1 MNALVSNPAWPRG
14 WDARITLDTR
24 NLCDDSS
31 QTDYTHLEPIMTT
44 LTTPV
49 RRAASPFYT
58 EDHEAW
64 RRTLRRWMDHEVA
77 PFVNEWDE
85 AETFLRELY
94 QKASEIGLLR
104 LGFPEEYGGIPDKD
118 PFLTIVSTEELN
130 RPACGGL
137 AASLMSH
144 SIGAPPIAAAGSAEL
159 KGRVLPSI
167 LRGEKISCLAITE
180 PSGGSDVAALQTG
193 ARREGGQYVVNG
205 SKMFIT
211 SGMRGDYFTV
221 AVRTGGPGL
230 GGISLLLI
238 EADRPG
244 LARTEMAKMGWWASD
259 TAALYFDDV
268 RVPVENLIGEEHC
281 GFRTIMLNFNSERLG
296 MAAGANMNAR
306 VALEEAAAYA
316 GERHTFGKRLA
327 DHQVIRHKLVE
338 MSRAVNATQAYLEMT
353 AWRIA
358 QGESPVAD
366 LAMLK
371 VQATQTMEFCAREA
385 MQIFGGAGYIRG
397 HKVERIYREVRVNA
411 IGGGSEEIMRDLAAR
426 QLDF

>member
-1 MNALVSNPAWPRG
+1 MA
-14 WDARITLDTR
+14 T
-24 NLCDDSS
+24 
-31 QTDYTHLEPIMTT
+31 
-44 LTTPV
+44 TTP
-49 RRAASPFYT
+49 RASNPFYT
-58 EDHEAW
+58 AEHESW
-64 RRTLRRWMDHEVA
+64 RRTLRRWVDLEIA
-77 PFVNEWDE
+77 PYVNEWDE
-85 AETFLRELY
+85 AETFPCELY
-94 QKASEIGLLR
+94 QKASDIGLLR

-118 PFLTIVSTEELN
+118 PFLGIVSTEELN

-144 SIGAPPIAAAGSAEL
+144 SIGAPPIAAVGSPEL
-159 KGRVLPSI
+159 KARVLPGI
-167 LRGEKISCLAITE
+167 LRGDTISCLAITE
-180 PSGGSDVAALQTG
+180 PSGGSDVASLQTS
-193 ARREGGQYVVNG
+193 ARRDGGHYVVSG

-211 SGMRGDYFTV
+211 SGLRGDYFTV
-221 AVRTGGPGL
+221 AVRTGGPGI

-238 EADRPG
+238 EADRAG
-244 LARTEMAKMGWWASD
+244 FARTGMKKMGWWASD

-268 RVPVENLIGEEHC
+268 RVPVENLIGQEND
-281 GFRTIMLNFNSERLG
+281 GFRAIMLNFNAERLG

-306 VALEEAAAYA
+306 IALEEAVAYA
-316 GERHTFGKRLA
+316 RERHTFGKRLA

-338 MSRAVNATQAYLEMT
+338 MTRAVNATQAYLEMT
-353 AWRIA
+353 AYRVA

-426 QLDF
+426 QLNL

>member
-1 MNALVSNPAWPRG
+1 MTRFPDS
-14 WDARITLDTR
+14 RI
-24 NLCDDSS
+24 
-31 QTDYTHLEPIMTT
+31 
-44 LTTPV
+44 
-49 RRAASPFYT
+49 SPFYT
-58 EDHEAW
+58 EEHEAW
-64 RRTLRRWMDHEVA
+64 RRTLRRWVDNEIA

-85 AETFLRELY
+85 AETFPRELY
-94 QKASEIGLLR
+94 AKASEVGLLR

-118 PFLTIVSTEELN
+118 PFLSIISTEELN
-130 RPACGGL
+130 RPACGGV

-144 SIGAPPIAAAGSAEL
+144 SIGAPPIAAVGSPEL
-159 KGRVLPSI
+159 KARVLPAV
-167 LRGEKISCLAITE
+167 LRGEKIACLAITE
-180 PSGGSDVAALQTG
+180 PSGGSDVAALQTT
-193 ARREGGQYVVNG
+193 ARREGDEYVVNG

-221 AVRTGGPGL
+221 AVRTGGPGIE
-230 GGISLLLI
+230 GISLLLI
-238 EADRPG
+238 EAGRDGFSR
-244 LARTEMAKMGWWASD
+244 LELNKMGWWASD

-268 RVPVENLIGEEHC
+268 RVPAANLIGEENR
-281 GFRTIMLNFNSERLG
+281 GFQAIMLNFNSERLG

-306 VALEEAAAYA
+306 VALEEAKAYA
-316 GERHTFGKRLA
+316 RERRTFGKRLA

-338 MSRAVNATQAYLEMT
+338 MTRAVHATQAYLEMT
-353 AWRIA
+353 AWRVG
-358 QGESPVAD
+358 QGESPIAD

-426 QLDF
+426 QMKL